1 VTYQRYSD
9 RLLLCLGT
17 YQFIEETL
25 RFCLIRCHATTKF
38 RLDGY
43 LPYHFSLQGI
53 EDAALGR
60 LIEWYKSYTV
70 NEELIRDLQ
79 RIKKTRDYL
88 AHRGLALTVEESS
101 NEVFMSDLLT
111 KLKQAQTQ
119 ADECFKQLEG
129 EMQTTD
135 DAVNRAYKT
144 LKTDYAANNKTPP
157 KAFEDKPP
165 ELDES

>member
-1 VTYQRYSD
+1 VTFQRYSD

-17 YQFIEETL
+17 YQFIEEAL

-43 LPYHFSLQGI
+43 LPYHLSFRGI

-70 NEELIRDLQ
+70 NEDLIRDLQ
-79 RIKKTRDYL
+79 RIKKTRDYF

-101 NEVFMSDLLT
+101 DGVFMSDLLT
-111 KLKQAQTQ
+111 KLERAQAQ
-119 ADECFKQLEG
+119 ADECFEQLKG
-129 EMQTTD
+129 EMQATD
-135 DAVNRAYKT
+135 DAVNKAYKA
-144 LKTDYAANNKTPP
+144 LKTDYAANDKTPP
-157 KAFEDKPP
+157 KAFEDRPP